1 MLDPWFK
8 SLWIVENLVGCQDVI
23 RLVPKY
29 DLKVVIPF
37 FMTCFETLNPIVE
50 ACTSFGHSDEPEDEH
65 NIFGVGTCIEESSWT
80 LVIGKLS
87 LFKSLCIP
95 LVTCEDPFA
104 WWHNHE
110 E

>member
-1 MLDPWFK
+1 
-8 SLWIVENLVGCQDVI
+8 
-23 RLVPKY
+23 
-29 DLKVVIPF
+29 
-37 FMTCFETLNPIVE
+37 
-50 ACTSFGHSDEPEDEH
+50 
-65 NIFGVGTCIEESSWT
+65 
-80 LVIGKLS
+80 